1 MNWERAITYALWV
14 TPIILQFVIAVFM
27 LIRRLHRA
35 LPCFFAYT
43 AFEAVRDLALMS
55 LYSSRYWFFYGYWV
69 TEAICILLG
78 IAVIAELFDK
88 LFESYDGLKSLGT
101 LLFRWATMVL
111 VLVAF
116 ASAAT
121 LSPHG
126 SSIPIAALVM
136 ERTLRVLQ
144 VGLLAFLF
152 LFTSYF
158 GVVLADVLFG
168 VAMGF
173 GLFGALSIV
182 LVAIRLYFGPPVVG
196 FYTLATSASYNVAVF
211 IWAAFLL
218 RRERA
223 PRALQPPSANELRR
237 WNEALLEL
245 MHNDRF

>member
-14 TPIILQFVIAVFM
+14 TPIISQFAIAVFM
-27 LIRRLHRA
+27 LIRRLYRV

-43 AFEAVRDLALMS
+43 VFEVVRDLALLPLHS
-55 LYSSRYWFFYGYWV
+55 FHYQYFYVYWV

-101 LLFRWATMVL
+101 VLFRWATMVM

-116 ASAAT
+116 ASAIT
-121 LSPHG
+121 LHPDAH
-126 SSIPIAALVM
+126 SIPAAALVM

-182 LVAIRLYFGPPVVG
+182 LVAMRLYFGPPVIG
-196 FYTLATSASYNVAVF
+196 FYTFATSASYNVAVF
-211 IWAAFLL
+211 IWAAYLL

-223 PRALQPPSANELRR
+223 PQVLQPPSANELRR

-245 MHNDRF
+245 MHQ